1 MELIRPFGALTQ
13 ADLALA
19 GGKGANLGAMVQA
32 GLPVPPGFVVL
43 TTAYRLFVASAG
55 IQDEIQR
62 LAAAAHPED
71 QDSLDA
77 ASAQIRSLF
86 HRHPV
91 PAEVAGAI
99 AAGYEEMGGGAVAVR
114 SSATAEDLP
123 DASFAGQ
130 QETYLNIT
138 GTEQV
143 VQAVRRCWSSL
154 WTPRALAYRIKNG
167 IAPQD
172 VALAAVVQR
181 LVLAEAAG
189 VLFTADPLTGHR
201 GRMVIDGAW
210 GLGESVV
217 SGAVTPDH
225 WVADGRIGAILE
237 EQIAT
242 KTVMTVRTPTGSAEQ
257 PVPAELQ
264 QKPVLTPAQV
274 ASLVDLGRR
283 TAEFFGAPQDIEWA
297 LSEGQFYLLQSRPI
311 TTLYPLPQ
319 PAPPESAGLRVYGSI
334 HGVQGVMEPLSPAA
348 RSFFLTLF
356 GKAPGFLG
364 LKVPPSAPPFMTAA
378 GGRIFIDFTVFA
390 RTKPGRALLF
400 SGFADNA
407 MGQAVQDL
415 IQRNADRLPPLARN
429 GLLPLKQVRKSLL
442 LTVGGR
448 AIRAL
453 VSPDRTREQTW
464 ERLQA
469 LVHRLEGESRELH
482 GVPER
487 AAFINRVLSDLFG
500 GILSQAAPL
509 VVMGVAAGRVA
520 EQKLRAWG
528 MDPALLEPVKR
539 SIPHNP
545 TTQMDLDLWR
555 GSRELRAETAGA
567 PSTRQ
572 GNQPSAGTLT
582 TVQMDHPAVAAWL
595 KKYGHRT
602 VREIDI
608 AVPRLREQP
617 EYVRQMLGAFMAR
630 ESGPS
635 DPVQHFERGAAAAEQ
650 AMKTVAAE
658 VRRRHGPFRAALIRF
673 LMNRH
678 RRLMGVREWPK
689 FYLVHVIGTLRQVL
703 LEAGDEL
710 VRAGRLDQREDVFFL
725 HFEDLTS
732 DQDLRQI
739 VARNRAEYDR
749 ELKRRQIPMAITS
762 EGEVSYGAPASADG
776 TLTGTGSSA
785 GVYEGVAR
793 VILSPVGAH
802 LEPGEVLVAPGTDPA
817 WTPLFL
823 TAGALVTETGGMISH
838 GSVVAREYGIPAV
851 VGVPEAT
858 TRLRTGQRIRV
869 DGTAGTVTILD
880 EAGDSD

>member
-1 MELIRPFGALTQ
+1 MELIRTFDALTR

-43 TTAYRLFVASAG
+43 TAAYRLFVASAG

-62 LAAAAHPED
+62 LAAAADPED

-91 PAEVAGAI
+91 PSEVAEAI
-99 AAGYEEMGGGAVAVR
+99 AAAYEQLGGGAVAVR

-143 VQAVRRCWSSL
+143 VAAVRRCWSSL
-154 WTPRALAYRIKNG
+154 WTPRALAYRIRNG

-181 LVLAEAAG
+181 LVPAEAAG

-225 WVADGRIGAILE
+225 WVADGKTGAILE
-237 EQIAT
+237 EHLAT
-242 KTVMTVRTPTGSAEQ
+242 KTVMTVRTTAGSAEQ

-264 QKPVLTPAQV
+264 QRPVLTPPQV
-274 ASLVDLGRR
+274 AALVDLGRR
-283 TAEFFGAPQDIEWA
+283 TAEYFGAPQDIEWA
-297 LSEGQFYLLQSRPI
+297 LAGGSLYLLQSRPI

-319 PAPPESAGLRVYGSI
+319 PAPPESAGLRIYGSI

-356 GKAPGFLG
+356 GHAPGFLG
-364 LKVPPSAPPFMTAA
+364 LKVPPSAPPFMTVA

-390 RTKPGRALLF
+390 RTKPGRALL
-400 SGFADNA
+400 STGFADSA
-407 MGQAVQDL
+407 MGQAVQGL
-415 IQRNADRLPPLARN
+415 MNRNADRLPPLAGSGR
-429 GLLPLKQVRKSLL
+429 LPLNEVRKSLL

-448 AIRAL
+448 ALRAL
-453 VSPDRTREQTW
+453 VSPNRTREQTW
-464 ERLQA
+464 ERLQS
-469 LVHRLEGESRELH
+469 LVHRLEKESRQLH

-487 AAFINRVLSDLFG
+487 VAFIQRILAGLFG
-500 GILSQAAPL
+500 GVLSQVAPL
-509 VVMGVAAGRVA
+509 VVIGVAAGCVA
-520 EQKLRAWG
+520 EQKLQAWG
-528 MDPALLEPVKR
+528 LDPALLEPVKR

-545 TTQMDLDLWR
+545 TIQMDLDLWR
-555 GSRELRAETAGA
+555 VSRALRAETAQAQPA
-567 PSTRQ
+567 PAAAT
-572 GNQPSAGTLT
+572 PP
-582 TVQMDHPAVAAWL
+582 TVRMDHPAVAAWL
-595 KKYGHRT
+595 EKYGHRT
-602 VREIDI
+602 VREIDVAI
-608 AVPRLREQP
+608 PRLREQP
-617 EYVRQMLGAFMAR
+617 EYLHQMLAAFMAQ
-630 ESGPS
+630 ESGPA
-635 DPVQHFERGAAAAEQ
+635 DPVRKFEQGAAAAEE
-650 AMKTVAAE
+650 AMNSVAAE
-658 VRRRHGPFRAALIRF
+658 VRRRQGPFRAALIRF
-673 LMNRH
+673 LMKRH
-678 RRLMGVREWPK
+678 RQLMGVREWPK
-689 FYLVHVIGTLRQVL
+689 FFLVHVIGTIRQVL
-703 LEAGDEL
+703 LGAGDEL
-710 VRAGRLDQREDVFFL
+710 VQAGRLDQREDVFFL
-725 HFEDLTS
+725 HFDDLTS
-732 DQDLRQI
+732 DGNLRQR
-739 VARNRAEYDR
+739 VAHNRAEYDR
-749 ELKRRQIPMAITS
+749 EMKRRPIPMAITS
-762 EGEVSYGAPASADG
+762 EGEVSYGAQTPEDG
-776 TLTGTGSSA
+776 ALVGTGSSA
-785 GVYEGVAR
+785 GVYEGVVR

-823 TAGALVTETGGMISH
+823 SAGALVTETGGMISH

-858 TRLRTGQRIRV
+858 TRLRSGQRVRV
-869 DGTAGTVTILD
+869 DGTAGRVTLLD
-880 EAGDSD
+880 EAKKLDREA